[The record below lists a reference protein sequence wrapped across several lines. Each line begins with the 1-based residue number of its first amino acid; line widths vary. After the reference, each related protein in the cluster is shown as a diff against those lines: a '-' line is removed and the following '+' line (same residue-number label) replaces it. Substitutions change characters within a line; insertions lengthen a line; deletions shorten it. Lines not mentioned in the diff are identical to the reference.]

1 MNREFLAS
9 RSVLFC
15 MSVTPNA
22 VIHLFRYDNRKKDL
36 ILSDSCRED
45 KVCTV
50 DMTSLDDLPKD
61 VQCFT
66 PSGNF

>member
-1 MNREFLAS
+1 
-9 RSVLFC
+9 

-22 VIHLFRYDNRKKDL
+22 IIHLFRYDNKKKDL

-50 DMTSLDDLPKD
+50 DDK
-61 VQCFT
+61 FGR
-66 PSGNF
+66 PSKRRSMFHTIREFLADCLLKQ